1 MRGRER
7 TRNYLCMKIMTWEG
21 RKIIPRTFFS
31 HWIAAAMTVSRT
43 FSSKFHHTHK
53 FFHHNSD
60 SDFHLQFYDYFL
72 LLMLEKWLSKHHQ
85 QQEREPEYFKLFMM
99 SLSAAMSSYYFH
111 FFFSSSSLVIVHTHH
126 HDLLEIPHLPLAHSW
141 LICIEIEKLSKGSQR
156 NCCIWI

>member
-7 TRNYLCMKIMTWEG
+7 ARNYLCMKIMTWEG
-21 RKIIPRTFFS
+21 RKIIPRTFFRIELLLL
-31 HWIAAAMTVSRT
+31 WQSRT

-85 QQEREPEYFKLFMM
+85 QHEREPEYFKLFMM

-111 FFFSSSSLVIVHTHH
+111 FSYSSLVIVHTHH
-126 HDLLEIPHLPLAHSW
+126 HDDHLLEISSSPTRSLVIDMHRNW
-141 LICIEIEKLSKGSQR
+141 KIISKGTF
-156 NCCIWI
+156 